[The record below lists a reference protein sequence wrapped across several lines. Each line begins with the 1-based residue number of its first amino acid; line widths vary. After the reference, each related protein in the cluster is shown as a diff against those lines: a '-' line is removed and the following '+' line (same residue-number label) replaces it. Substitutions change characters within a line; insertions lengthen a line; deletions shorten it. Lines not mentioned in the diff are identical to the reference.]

1 MYVCMYVY
9 MYDTAILDGFKDNL
23 DVHQYGVNGPLNWW
37 ILFIIDDTQSV
48 PAVFTDFTTA
58 FDHVHY
64 NVLVDSYRWEGKG
77 SFRLRIER
85 VDVEVKL

>member
-1 MYVCMYVY
+1 MYVCM
-9 MYDTAILDGFKDNL
+9 ILDGFKDNL
-23 DVHQYGVNGPLNWW
+23 DVHQYGPLNWW

-64 NVLVDSYRWEGKG
+64 NVLVDSYRWEAKAKAGMAHSDCG
-77 SFRLRIER
+77 LNVLMWR
-85 VDVEVKL
+85 